1 MQYAASDTGSAGSDM
16 GLDFLMNPSRTI
28 AKDQEPYH
36 PPLDVL
42 RETRDEEDPSGGDE
56 ESFEDEEE
64 GEMDNE
70 IEFENDGAE
79 SFEAEAEPPSPAA
92 FKPMARAPS
101 PPPAASAPPPP
112 PRAQQQHQQNSGA
125 YRIPPG
131 ATVDD
136 IKRDLLYQF
145 ERLEKKGYKLHRR
158 FTMASPVDDM
168 RQEYDRL
175 IRDKKV
181 DAAIRF
187 QQTCLM
193 GFVTGAELL
202 NNRFD
207 PFDLKLDGWSENV
220 HGKIADFDDTFEEL
234 ATKYSSNRQMAPELK
249 LLLSVVGS
257 AFMFHMT
264 KKLSDVMPG
273 MGEILTQNPDLQRQF
288 AGAAANM
295 VQKDD
300 GGSGL
305 GGLAGMF
312 SGMFQQKEP
321 GAGAGAGP
329 SKPMRGPAPA
339 APPHPPPPSQPPGRS
354 SAADVLKFMRA
365 KDGGRVVSEDNVE
378 IMSQSDASEI
388 SEVVSLSGKKRSGAR
403 KRSTL
408 DL

>member
-1 MQYAASDTGSAGSDM
+1 M
-16 GLDFLMNPSRTI
+16 GLDFLMNPSKTL
-28 AKDQEPYH
+28 AKDQEEYH

-42 RETRDEEDPSGGDE
+42 REARDEDEDVSGGDD
-56 ESFEDEEE
+56 ESFEDEDEDPRVE
-64 GEMDNE
+64 RDIGE
-70 IEFENDGAE
+70 DGTE
-79 SFEAEAEPPSPAA
+79 SFEEEEEEPTPAFKARAVPPSPPKAQ
-92 FKPMARAPS
+92 PQR
-101 PPPAASAPPPP
+101 PP
-112 PRAQQQHQQNSGA
+112 QTQGA

-131 ATVDD
+131 ATVED

-158 FTMASPVDDM
+158 FTMASGVDDM
-168 RQEYDRL
+168 RQEYDRMV
-175 IRDKKV
+175 RDKKV
-181 DAAIRF
+181 DAAVRF

-220 HGKIADFDDTFEEL
+220 HAKIADYDDTFEEL

-273 MGEILTQNPDLQRQF
+273 MGEILSQNPDLQRQF

-300 GGSGL
+300 AGSGL

-312 SGMFQQKEP
+312 SGMFNNRDEP
-321 GAGAGAGP
+321 RAQ
-329 SKPMRGPAPA
+329 PMRGPSGQQ
-339 APPHPPPPSQPPGRS
+339 APPQAPQAQNPPQGRS
-354 SAADVLKFMRA
+354 SAADVLNFMRSRNGA
-365 KDGGRVVSEDNVE
+365 APGGAPMVSEDNVE

-388 SEVVSLSGKKRSGAR
+388 SEVVSLSGKRRAGKKRA
-403 KRSTL
+403 TL

>member
-1 MQYAASDTGSAGSDM
+1 M
-16 GLDFLMNPSRTI
+16 GLDFLMNPSRTV
-28 AKDQEPYH
+28 AKDHEPFH
-36 PPLDVL
+36 TQLDVL
-42 RETRDEEDPSGGDE
+42 REETGSDEDGDE
-56 ESFEDEEE
+56 DEIDEIASESFEDEDEDE
-64 GEMDNE
+64 GEGGDDE
-70 IEFENDGAE
+70 GDD
-79 SFEAEAEPPSPAA
+79 EPPPQA
-92 FKPMARAPS
+92 FRARRAPS
-101 PPPAASAPPPP
+101 PPPPGP
-112 PRAQQQHQQNSGA
+112 PRQAQPKPQAYAGA
-125 YRIPPG
+125 YKIPAG
-131 ATVDD
+131 ATVED

-158 FTMASPVDDM
+158 FTMASGVDDM
-168 RQEYDRL
+168 RQEYDRMV
-175 IRDKKV
+175 RDKKV
-181 DAAIRF
+181 DAAVRF

-220 HGKIADFDDTFEEL
+220 HAKIADYDDTFEEL

-273 MGEILTQNPDLQRQF
+273 MGEILSQNPDLQRQF

-300 GGSGL
+300 AGSGL

-312 SGMFQQKEP
+312 SGMFNNRDEP
-321 GAGAGAGP
+321 RAQ
-329 SKPMRGPAPA
+329 PMRGPSGQQ
-339 APPHPPPPSQPPGRS
+339 APPQAPQAQNPPQGRS
-354 SAADVLKFMRA
+354 SAADVLNFMRSRNGA
-365 KDGGRVVSEDNVE
+365 APGGAPMVSEDNVE

-388 SEVVSLSGKKRSGAR
+388 SEVVSLSGKRRAGKKRA
-403 KRSTL
+403 TL